1 MEAPFVFGKIAFDKD
16 FTDRK
21 TETSQLI
28 TNFKSLTNT
37 IIISPR
43 RLGKSSLVYKAAGM
57 AAERSAKLRFC
68 FLDLYNVRS
77 EEEFFKLLAHQ
88 ILAATNSK
96 IDEIIDSAKKFM
108 SKISPKI
115 TFSTGNDIKFNL
127 SFNWKETQML
137 SNEILEMA
145 EKIAI
150 AKKIRLIICIDEFQ
164 NIADFSD
171 SIPLQNKLRAN
182 WQLQKNVAYCLYGSK
197 RHMLMNVFNSPAM
210 PFYKFGD
217 ILFLQKISETDW
229 IDFIVKRFSDTR
241 KNISAENAK
250 AIAIYTECHSYY
262 AQQLAQQVWLRTKKN
277 CNDKIVTESFDSL
290 LLQMSFLF
298 QNLTDELSNT
308 QINFLEAL
316 TAGASNFSSRQI
328 LEEYKLGTS
337 ANISKIRNALM
348 NREVIDNYNGTIELL
363 DPLYKAW
370 LKKYYFKDRN

>member
-1 MEAPFVFGKIAFDKD
+1 
-16 FTDRK
+16 
-21 TETSQLI
+21 
-28 TNFKSLTNT
+28 
-37 IIISPR
+37 
-43 RLGKSSLVYKAAGM
+43 
-57 AAERSAKLRFC
+57 
-68 FLDLYNVRS
+68 VRS

-277 CNDKIVTESFDSL
+277 CNDKIVIESFDSL

-348 NREVIDNYNGTIELL
+348 NREVIDNYNGTFELL